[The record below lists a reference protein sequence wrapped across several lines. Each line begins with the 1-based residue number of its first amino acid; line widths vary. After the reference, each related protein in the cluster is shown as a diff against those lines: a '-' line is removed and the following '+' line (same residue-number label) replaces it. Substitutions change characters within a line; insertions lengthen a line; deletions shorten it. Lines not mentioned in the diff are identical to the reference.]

1 MCTLTAKR
9 WVAPRASTAGW
20 GTADF
25 PPAPTQ
31 AGFTITE
38 LMVIVG
44 IIALA
49 TALAVPNYSRWNTTS
64 QLKQAATELQGELNL
79 ARLAA
84 MNRNRSVTVTAAIVN
99 GRVTATFIDGSGAQ
113 VMPPHTM
120 LPLVNG
126 VTGGP
131 ITFGSLGIRVG
142 GGAGN
147 QLITL
152 TNTQALTYSIA
163 VTPAGKST
171 WCPRATCP

>member
-1 MCTLTAKR
+1 
-9 WVAPRASTAGW
+9 
-20 GTADF
+20 
-25 PPAPTQ
+25 
-31 AGFTITE
+31 
-38 LMVIVG
+38 MVIVG
-44 IIALA
+44 IIALS
-49 TALAVPNYSRWNTTS
+49 TALAVPNYSRWNATS
-64 QLKQAATELQGELNL
+64 QLKQAATELHGELTL
-79 ARLAA
+79 ARLSA
-84 MNRNRSVTVTAAIVN
+84 MNRNRTVNVVLAIVN
-99 GRVTATFIDGSGAQ
+99 GRVTANFNDASGAQ

-131 ITFGSLGIRVG
+131 IAFSSLGVRVG

-152 TNTQALTYSIA
+152 TNNQALIYSIA

>member
-9 WVAPRASTAGW
+9 WVS
-20 GTADF
+20 
-25 PPAPTQ
+25 PPAPQ
-31 AGFTITE
+31 AGFTIVE

-44 IIALA
+44 IIAIS
-49 TALAVPNYSRWNTTS
+49 TVIAVPNYIRWNSTA
-64 QLKQAATELQGELNL
+64 QLKQATTELQGELNL
-79 ARLAA
+79 ARLSA
-84 MNRNRSVTVTAAIVN
+84 MNRNRSVTVTAAILN
-99 GRVTATFIDGSGAQ
+99 NRVTATFIDGSGAQ
-113 VMPPHTM
+113 VMPTHTM
-120 LPLVNG
+120 LALVTG

-131 ITFGSLGIRVG
+131 ITFSSLGVRVG

-152 TNTQALTYSIA
+152 TNNQALIYSIA